1 MSEYLAI
8 NGKEARDIIKINFG
22 KKVDEL
28 PMLKIGNTFHRLQV
42 VYSAQ
47 ITAFPNEVEIPDIE
61 YIDLLE
67 TPEVSDGKFNEHFK
81 KLEDISEYRNK
92 LMAKLEEIDSVLNKA
107 MPEVIIDEVIG
118 GDIPPD
124 EIRINHELPVPQLKK
139 VGSDESGHDRKAEVS
154 VPAKSI
160 TSFVRNK

>member
-8 NGKEARDIIKINFG
+8 NGRELKDVIKINFG
-22 KKVDEL
+22 KKVDET
-28 PMLKIGNTFHRLQV
+28 PMLKVGNTFHRVQV
-42 VYSAQ
+42 AYSAQ

-61 YIDLLE
+61 YIDLIE
-67 TPEVSDGKFNEHFK
+67 TQEAANGDFSGHFK
-81 KLEDISEYRNK
+81 KLEDLAAYRIK
-92 LMAKLEEIDSVLNKA
+92 IIAKLEELDSILDKT

-139 VGSDESGHDRKAEVS
+139 VGTDGMGHDRKAEVS
-154 VPAKSI
+154 LD
-160 TSFVRNK
+160 FVGSKK